1 MINFACQLAHRLRCL
16 SVFGTLVL
24 CMCQTA
30 FAKELPITIL
40 LSSNES
46 AYRQV
51 AGYLQEHHLN
61 HEDLTVVK
69 ATNEYQSSGQ
79 ESLIIAVGTYALSVA
94 LSKTSDIPILATF
107 IPRRSF
113 EQLTSARGD
122 RLQKIAAIYVDQPM
136 DRQVKLIRT
145 LLPKANTIS
154 TLFGDS
160 SVKEQVHLERAALR
174 FGLSVQ
180 SARLSSEDNPVNTIN
195 PLIMS
200 SDLFLAIPDQ
210 GAFNRATAKWSLY
223 LSLKHKKPLIGFSEK
238 FVEAG
243 ALAAVF
249 STPDHI
255 ARQTHEWLSL
265 FLNQEP
271 LFNQAFP
278 RYFDVKV
285 NLSTA
290 RSINIFTPSDA
301 KIKAALE
308 EVSL

>member
-1 MINFACQLAHRLRCL
+1 MINFACQLILRMRYFGAFCICL
-16 SVFGTLVL
+16 L
-24 CMCQTA
+24 CLCQST

-61 HEDLTVVK
+61 HENLSVVK
-69 ATNEYQSSGQ
+69 ATDEFQSSGQ
-79 ESLIIAVGTYALSVA
+79 ESLIIAVGSYALSVA
-94 LSKTSDIPILATF
+94 LKNTSETPILATF

-113 EQLTSARGD
+113 EQLTADSNN
-122 RLQKIAAIYVDQPM
+122 RLRHIAAIYVDQPM

-145 LLPKANTIS
+145 LLPNANTIS

-160 SVKEQVHLERAALR
+160 SVKEQIHLERAALR
-174 FGLSVQ
+174 FGLSIQ
-180 SARLSSEDNPVNTIN
+180 SATLSSQDNPVNTIN

-255 ARQTHEWLSL
+255 AQQTHEWLNL
-265 FLNQEP
+265 FINGKP
-271 LFNQAFP
+271 LFNQTFP

-290 RSINIFTPSDA
+290 RSINVFTPSDA

>member
-1 MINFACQLAHRLRCL
+1 
-16 SVFGTLVL
+16 
-24 CMCQTA
+24 MCQNA

-51 AGYLQEHHLN
+51 AGYLQEHNLN
-61 HEDLTVVK
+61 RDELTVVK
-69 ATNEYQSSGQ
+69 ASDSFQSNGN

-94 LSKTSDIPILATF
+94 LRNTSDTPILATF

-113 EQLTSARGD
+113 EQLTSTKKD
-122 RLQKIAAIYVDQPM
+122 RLEHIAAIYVDQPM
-136 DRQVKLIRT
+136 DRQVKLIRA

-160 SVKEQVHLERAALR
+160 SVKEQLYLENAALH
-174 FGLSVQ
+174 FGLTVQ
-180 SARLSSEDNPVNTIN
+180 SATLSSEDNPVNTIN

-255 ARQTHEWLSL
+255 AQQTHEWLNH
-265 FLNQEP
+265 FLTNEP
-271 LFNQAFP
+271 MFDRSFP
-278 RYFDVKV
+278 RYFDVRV
-285 NLSTA
+285 NPSTA
-290 RSINIFTPSDA
+290 RSINLFTPSDA
-301 KIKAALE
+301 KLKAALE
-308 EVSL
+308 EVTL